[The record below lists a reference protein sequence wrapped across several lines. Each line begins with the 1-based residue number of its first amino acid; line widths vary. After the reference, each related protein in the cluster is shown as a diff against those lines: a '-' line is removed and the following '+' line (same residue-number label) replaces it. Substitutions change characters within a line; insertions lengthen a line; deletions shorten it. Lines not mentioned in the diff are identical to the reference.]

1 MNCNNC
7 GNVIP
12 EGNAFCEVCGAPVAQ
27 EAPVMETPVA
37 EAPVYAAPVNQEKK
51 GLSIASLVLGI
62 ISVITWLIPLF
73 GFPTALTGLILGC
86 IGVRKGGK
94 GMGIAGIV
102 LCSIFLLLTIAN
114 GVLGCILAV
123 EMMESG
129 LYY

>member
-27 EAPVMETPVA
+27 DVPVMETPVA
-37 EAPVYAAPVNQEKK
+37 EAPVYAAPANEEKK

-94 GMGIAGIV
+94 GIGIAGIV
-102 LCSIFLLLTIAN
+102 LCAIFLLLTIAN

>member
-1 MNCNNC
+1 MNCTNC

-12 EGNAFCEVCGAPVAQ
+12 EGSAFCEVCGAPVAQ

-86 IGVRKGGK
+86 VGVRKGGK
-94 GMGIAGIV
+94 GMGIAGID
-102 LCSIFLLLTIAN
+102 LWHSGISI
-114 GVLGCILAV
+114 G
-123 EMMESG
+123 
-129 LYY
+129 